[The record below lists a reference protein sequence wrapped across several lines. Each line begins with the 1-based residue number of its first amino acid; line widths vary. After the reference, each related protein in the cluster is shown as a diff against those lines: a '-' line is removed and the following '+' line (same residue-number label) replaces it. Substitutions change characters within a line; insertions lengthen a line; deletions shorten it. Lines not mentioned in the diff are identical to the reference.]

1 MDFTHDLMEG
11 KTNELAQ
18 SYHFGLVKHFVIKHL
33 YLTLIKLLL
42 WKKVII
48 NLSEL
53 SDDNA
58 LPV

>member
-18 SYHFGLVKHFVIKHL
+18 YYHFGRVKHFIIQHL

-42 WKKVII
+42 KEKVIV
-48 NLSEL
+48 NWSEL